1 MPADCPVL
9 ATFDDLPADP
19 LQVGFSG
26 GLDSTV
32 LLHALA
38 QRRRDRLLA
47 VHVDHGLQADST
59 RWAAHCR
66 EQASRFGVPIAVLQ
80 VEVETLGEGRE
91 GDARRARYA
100 AFRAACP
107 AGSVLALAQHRDDQA
122 ETLLLRL
129 LRGAGT
135 HGLASMRRWHR
146 RRDGLLLWRPL
157 LDLPRSALVAYAQRN
172 GLLWLDD
179 PMNADLALDRNFL
192 RHRLLPL
199 LGERWPEAPAALARS
214 AAQLADEAQLL
225 AGQRA
230 AALARCRSLDPSTL
244 RLDALLAE
252 PAALRLPLVRDWIQ
266 ALGLPC
272 PPTDIVQRL
281 ADGLPATRVD
291 RGYPQRRWNGLLF
304 ERHRDLLHVEVERP
318 EWTGPALRWDATTT
332 LDLPHGRL
340 ACHGAPAPQ
349 AWTVAPRRGGERL
362 QLPRRPHRH
371 ELKRLLQD
379 AGIPPWERRGLPLL
393 FSEDGELLAAGDFL
407 LCARLD
413 DWLRQHGAGLRWMPN
428 CAPAA

>member
-9 ATFDDLPADP
+9 AALADLPCAP
-19 LQVGFSG
+19 LRVGYSG

-38 QRRRDRLLA
+38 QRRHDQLMAL
-47 VHVDHGLQADST
+47 HVDHGLQADSA
-59 RWAAHCR
+59 RWAEHCR
-66 EQASRFGVPIAVLQ
+66 AQATRFGVPITVLRAQ
-80 VEVETLGEGRE
+80 VETRGEGRE

-107 AGSVLALAQHRDDQA
+107 PGSVLALAQHRDDQA

-129 LRGAGT
+129 LRGDGT

-146 RRDGLLLWRPL
+146 RRDGLQLWRPL
-157 LDLPRSALVAYAQRN
+157 LDLPRSALLAYAQRN
-172 GLLWLDD
+172 DLLWLDD

-199 LGERWPEAPAALARS
+199 LGERWPDAPAALARS
-214 AAQLADEAQLL
+214 AALLAGEAQLL

-230 AALARCRSLDPSTL
+230 AALARCRSLDPAVL
-244 RLDALLAE
+244 RLDALGDE
-252 PAALRLPLVRDWIQ
+252 PAALRLPLLRDWIG

-272 PPTDIVQRL
+272 PPTDVLQRL
-281 ADGLPATRVD
+281 ADGLPASRAE
-291 RGYPQRRWNGLLF
+291 RGYPQQRWNGQLF
-304 ERHRDLLHVEVERP
+304 ERYRELLHLETERE
-318 EWTGPALRWDATTT
+318 EWSGPALHWDAIRP
-332 LDLPHGRL
+332 LQLPHGRL
-340 ACHGAPAPQ
+340 VCHGAPAPQ
-349 AWTVAPRRGGERL
+349 AWTVTPRHGGERL
-362 QLPRRPHRH
+362 RLPGRTHRH

-393 FSEDGELLAAGDFL
+393 FAGDGELLAAGDFL
-407 LCARLD
+407 LGARFD
-413 DWLRQHGAGLRWMPN
+413 DWLRRHAAGLRWMPN
-428 CAPAA
+428 CASLA